1 MDSKKKLREFFRA
14 LKFTLVSISA
24 GIIQIGTFTLLFEL
38 AQLEYLVS
46 YIISLLLSVLWNFTI
61 NRKITFKAA
70 NNVTAAML
78 LVLAF
83 YAVFAPVSM
92 YLGDLAVHNGS
103 NAYLVETITM
113 VCNLV
118 LEFIYTRLVVYR
130 KSCDTAVKV
139 KKPLGF
145 RILEK
150 VVKLFFGKTEFMD
163 IDKIPN
169 EPCFIIANHSQ
180 LYSPIACQLDFPTKK
195 VIWATGE
202 VTNTKDFPK
211 YAQTVFWG
219 SKPKWTKWF
228 YKIISYLLAPIFAY
242 VTSNADVLPVYRDAR
257 MLSTFKLTVETI
269 HNGTNVVIF
278 PESPVE
284 FNQIVNEFNDKF
296 VDAARFYYTKYKK
309 ELYFVPM
316 YNAAKLKKARF
327 GTPIKYDS
335 TLPIEEQRKIIC
347 DYLKNEITALGEGF
361 PLHKVV
367 PFNNINKKD
376 YKNNIA
382 K

>member
-1 MDSKKKLREFFRA
+1 MSSKRNLKEFFRA

-24 GIIQIGTFTLLFEL
+24 GIIQIGSFSLLLEVFEL
-38 AQLEYLVS
+38 KYLIS
-46 YIISLLLSVLWNFTI
+46 YIVSLTLSVLWNFTI

-70 NNVTAAML
+70 NNVAKAML
-78 LVLAF
+78 LVFAF
-83 YAVFAPVSM
+83 YVVFAPLSM
-92 YLGDLAVHNGS
+92 YLGNLAVENGA
-103 NAYLVETITM
+103 NEYLVEGITM
-113 VCNLV
+113 ATNLI

-130 KSCDTAVKV
+130 NSCDTAVKS

-145 RILEK
+145 RMLEK
-150 VVKLFFGKTEFMD
+150 IIKLFFGKTEFID

-169 EPCFIIANHSQ
+169 ESCFIIANHSQ
-180 LYSPIACQLDFPTKK
+180 LYSPIACQLDFPGKK

-219 SKPKWTKWF
+219 NKPKITRWF
-228 YKIISYLLAPIFAY
+228 YKILSYVLAPIFAY
-242 VTSNADVLPVYRDAR
+242 VMGNADILPVYRDAR
-257 MLSTFKLTVETI
+257 MLSTFKYTVETI
-269 HNGTNVVIF
+269 CNGTNVVIF
-278 PESPVE
+278 PESPQE

-327 GTPIKYDS
+327 GNPIKYDS
-335 TLPIEEQRKIIC
+335 TIPIEEQRKIIC
-347 DYLKNEITALGEGF
+347 DYLKKEITLLGESF

-376 YKNNIA
+376 YKNN